1 MRPRFVW
8 DPRKAQSNV
17 SKHGITFAEAMS
29 VFENPM
35 AKIVPDPEHSLDE
48 HREIL
53 VGYSASER
61 LLVEAL
67 AKFGQPASLSTT
79 ANARSSESESN
90 EPEFCE
96 PRPLGSRFSEFCKSF
111 SRKLYRAC
119 ECNRQNHKRQASD
132 QAREGKI

>member
-53 VGYSASER
+53 VGYPASER
-61 LLVEAL
+61 LLVVSFTER
-67 AKFGQPASLSTT
+67 
-79 ANARSSESESN
+79 ANATARIISARPATRQERGRYES
-90 EPEFCE
+90 
-96 PRPLGSRFSEFCKSF
+96 
-111 SRKLYRAC
+111 
-119 ECNRQNHKRQASD
+119 
-132 QAREGKI
+132 